1 MTADTKI
8 VLNLTVAHYK
18 VLLFC
23 LTYII
28 GHFLPY

>member
-1 MTADTKI
+1 MIADTKI
-8 VLNLTVAHYK
+8 VLNLMVTHYK
-18 VLLFC
+18 GLLFR